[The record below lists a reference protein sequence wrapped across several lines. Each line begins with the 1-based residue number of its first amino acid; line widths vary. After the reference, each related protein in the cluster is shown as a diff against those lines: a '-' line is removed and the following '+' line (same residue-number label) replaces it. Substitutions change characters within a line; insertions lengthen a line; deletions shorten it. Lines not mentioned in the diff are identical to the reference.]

1 MIISIV
7 LILFVGL
14 IAYLHYL
21 YGLLSGLI
29 SVVLALIAVAVAMS
43 KYEPMATAMSGGKYN
58 DQAQGIC
65 LIALF
70 ALTYLVGRIIFDK
83 LVPGNIRL
91 PHLVDGIGG
100 AVCGLIAGIM
110 GAGIISLALQTM
122 PFGASIAGYAR
133 YPLAEDRSTPV
144 PMEDGRQV
152 DRVIQSPMKNDSLDK
167 DEQGMLLPIDD
178 MVVGFTKHLS
188 NGGTLSNDKPF
199 ESIHPDLS
207 QELFGQRLGIETG
220 GKHTASNEKGEQVEV
235 VQVNVL
241 PNTIP
246 QTIGEFTQ
254 IWTDAPK
261 EKKLTAQPDHRLI
274 TVTVTFKNEASDED
288 HLVRLSLGAVRIVYQ
303 AKDGSWKNLFPI
315 GTVQGGKAWRNRVDD
330 FMFIDVSKED
340 RGANFLFD
348 IDQDVIQVQGGAPAK
363 AAAPGTKAPA
373 ATVTIAPGTFIEVKR
388 LAKMSLD
395 DAKVVLGMP
404 PEQPKYYP
412 VRKSQFYKEPPATPE
427 QPAEATPTPTPAP
440 ETTTP
445 TPTPTPETTTPAPA
459 PGDRG
464 RGRGRGTPAPT
475 TPTPTTPT
483 PDNAGGGAS
492 ADSPLVQPAIVP
504 NPVLPVAINV
514 GTADADAEVVTTA
527 AAGHITGKK
536 FDILDVDTTSDAAAV
551 SELPKGGFA
560 ISALFVPAGKQ
571 LVEVKV
577 EPKPGADAW
586 AWASELGNFTV
597 VDGAGTS
604 VKPSGVCAAVAKA
617 GGPAR
622 LLANYKANGEV
633 TSVNKVDGAT
643 PSDVR
648 LFFLIADG
656 QKAKELQ
663 YQGKTVGAL

>member
-1 MIISIV
+1 M
-7 LILFVGL
+7 LI
-14 IAYLHYL
+14 
-21 YGLLSGLI
+21 
-29 SVVLALIAVAVAMS
+29 
-43 KYEPMATAMSGGKYN
+43 
-58 DQAQGIC
+58 
-65 LIALF
+65 
-70 ALTYLVGRIIFDK
+70 
-83 LVPGNIRL
+83 
-91 PHLVDGIGG
+91 
-100 AVCGLIAGIM
+100 
-110 GAGIISLALQTM
+110 
-122 PFGASIAGYAR
+122 
-133 YPLAEDRSTPV
+133 PL
-144 PMEDGRQV
+144 
-152 DRVIQSPMKNDSLDK
+152 
-167 DEQGMLLPIDD
+167 DD
-178 MVVGFTKHLS
+178 MVVGFTKHMS

-199 ESIHPDLS
+199 DSIHPDLS

-220 GKHTASNEKGEQVEV
+220 GKHTASNNEKGAQVEV

-246 QTIGEFTQ
+246 QMIGEFEQ

-261 EKKLTAQPDHRLI
+261 DKKLTAQPDHRLI
-274 TVTVTFKNEASDED
+274 TVTVTFKNDASDED
-288 HLVRLSLGAVRIVYQ
+288 HLVRLSPGSVRIVYQ
-303 AKDGSWKNLFPI
+303 SRDGSWKNAFPI

-363 AAAPGTKAPA
+363 PAPGAKAQP

-388 LAKMSLD
+388 LAKVSLD

-404 PEQPKYYP
+404 PEQTKYYP
-412 VRKSQFYKEPPATPE
+412 VRKSKFYKEPAATPD
-427 QPAEATPTPTPAP
+427 QPAPAPTPTP

-445 TPTPTPETTTPAPA
+445 TPTPTPETTTPTPA
-459 PGDRG
+459 PTDRG
-464 RGRGRGTPAPT
+464 RNRGTPAPT
-475 TPTPTTPT
+475 TPA
-483 PDNAGGGAS
+483 PDNAGGGA
-492 ADSPLVQPAIVP
+492 AATDSPLVQPAIVP
-504 NPVLPVAINV
+504 TPALPVAINV
-514 GTADADAEVVTTA
+514 GTGDADAEVVTTA

-551 SELPKGGFA
+551 SERPTGGCA
-560 ISALFVPAGKQ
+560 ISALFVPAGKR
-571 LVEVKV
+571 LVEVKA

-597 VDGAGTS
+597 TDGAGAS

-617 GGPAR
+617 GGPVK

-656 QKAKELQ
+656 QKPKELQ

>member
-1 MIISIV
+1 MILSIV

-29 SVVLALIAVAVAMS
+29 SVVLALVATAVAMS
-43 KYEPMATAMSGGKYN
+43 QYEPMAAAMSGGKYN

-70 ALTYLVGRIIFDK
+70 ALTYLIGRVIFDAV
-83 LVPGNIRL
+83 VPGNIRL

-100 AVCGLIAGIM
+100 AVCGLFAGIM
-110 GAGIISLALQTM
+110 GAGIIAIALQSM
-122 PFGASIAGYAR
+122 PFGASVAGYAR
-133 YPLAEDRSTPV
+133 YPLAGDRERNAAV
-144 PMEDGRQV
+144 PTEEGRQV
-152 DRVIQSPMKNDSLDK
+152 DRIVRDQLKNDNLDK
-167 DEQGMLLPIDD
+167 DEQGMLVPLDD
-178 MVVGFTKHLS
+178 MVVGLTKHMS
-188 NGGTLSNDKPF
+188 DGGTLSNDKPF
-199 ESIHPDLS
+199 ASVHPDLM

-220 GKHTASNEKGEQVEV
+220 GKHTASNLKDAQVEV

-246 QTIGEFTQ
+246 QMVGEFEQ

-274 TVTVTFKNEASDED
+274 SVTVTFKNEASDED
-288 HLVRLSLGAVRIVYQ
+288 HLVRLSPGAVRIVYPS
-303 AKDGSWKNLFPI
+303 KDGGWKNLFPI
-315 GTVQGGKAWRNRVDD
+315 GTVQGGKAWRSRVDD

-363 AAAPGTKAPA
+363 AAAPGAKTPA
-373 ATVTIAPGTFIEVKR
+373 GATVTIAPGTFIEVKR
-388 LAKMSLD
+388 LAKVPLD

-412 VRKSQFYKEPPATPE
+412 LRKSKFYKEAPPAPE
-427 QPAEATPTPTPAP
+427 QPAVTTPAPETTPTPTPAP

-445 TPTPTPETTTPAPA
+445 TPTPTPAPA
-459 PGDRG
+459 SGDRG
-464 RGRGRGTPAPT
+464 RRGTATPAPT
-475 TPTPTTPT
+475 TPTP
-483 PDNAGGGAS
+483 DNGGGAS
-492 ADSPLVQPAIVP
+492 AVSPLVQPTVVP
-504 NPVLPVAINV
+504 DPALPVGVNV

-527 AAGHITGKK
+527 AAGHISGKK
-536 FDILDVDTTSDAAAV
+536 FDILDVDTSSDAAAV

-560 ISALFVPAGKQ
+560 ISALFVPPGKR

-577 EPKPGADAW
+577 DLKPGADAW
-586 AWASELGNFTV
+586 AWASQLGNFTV
-597 VDGAGTS
+597 VDGTGAS
-604 VKPSGVCAAVAKA
+604 VKPSGVCAALTKA

-633 TSVNKVDGAT
+633 TSVNKVEGAT
-643 PSDVR
+643 PGDIR
-648 LFFLIADG
+648 LFFVIADG

-663 YQGKTVGAL
+663 YQGKTVGALEK